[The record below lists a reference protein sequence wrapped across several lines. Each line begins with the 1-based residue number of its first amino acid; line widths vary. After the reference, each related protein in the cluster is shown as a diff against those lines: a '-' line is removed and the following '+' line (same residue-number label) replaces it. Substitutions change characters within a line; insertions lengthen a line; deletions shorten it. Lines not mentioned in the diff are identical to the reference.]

1 MNRQTF
7 LHFVLIVAI
16 GIAVCLLSN
25 ISIPHRAQAQIA
37 TGLEFRITIDSTA
50 HQRYGLFY
58 PVTYEFAIPIGS
70 SGLSAQYR
78 YQADD
83 TWQTLPE
90 YQAGQIF
97 NGSNAAR
104 FDYANHLAYL
114 SIGFAANSDNL
125 FVRIVDQSGQPLNV
139 AYEGIARF
147 YDNRHA
153 AVTISL
159 DDWASYMV
167 DAIDAASGML
177 VDLQLPHTLSVMTGG
192 MSDWNR
198 LQNRLNSG
206 YVEAAAHTR
215 YHPCDAASYAT
226 YGGYDTQIRGS
237 RDDLLAHL
245 TLSNAYIPAF
255 SQPCGFEDSGV
266 RQAVVNANFIA
277 DRDYETFTGLGA
289 IDFAAWGGDGAYAA
303 VLPTYVVWTR
313 TGHWENGGSAS
324 DLAEANSA
332 FGTAYAA
339 SGIYHLTTHPD
350 PTLWY
355 TGSYLHQH
363 LQFLAGRS
371 DVWYVPF
378 GRLYLYHF
386 VQERGL
392 VTVTSVQQGIPTSTP
407 TDTPTPTIGPSPT
420 PTETPLPTY
429 TPTVTPPPTTTPTA
443 TATPLPTSTPTPGA
457 DTGSEFEIVI
467 DATAHGIYGLWYP
480 VTYIF
485 ELPIGAA
492 ELNAQYRS
500 DVGQAWQNLPSY
512 AAGDFFNGINAAR
525 FDYANRRAYL
535 SVGFESTSDRLYLRV
550 LDNGGIPV
558 TLRYLSMARLY
569 DDRHAGVTISMH
581 NWANY
586 SLDLLPAATSALAAR
601 HLYHTV
607 GVLTGWFTGW
617 ADVQTAVNAGYTEV
631 GSKTRTHPC
640 SAAGFLTF
648 GYDWEI
654 GGSHDDIRDHLTFRG
669 QPYNSVAYFHPC
681 GYEDAETRAAMIRSH
696 YLVGRDYITGP
707 SSDYDFTTWD
717 SDGAFQSMFATYVIE
732 RTGLWTPPTGTLQG
746 LLEANAGFD
755 SAYAVG
761 GIYHLHIPPHVDDWA
776 EGNYYDQ
783 HLDYIAN
790 RSDVWY
796 AGWGWIYMYHYMQS
810 LGVVTVSASG
820 SPQPTPTSTAT
831 STPTNTP
838 TITPTPTATMTP
850 TIGPSPTPTDT
861 PTPTAT
867 PTATWTPTP
876 TATPTATPTPT
887 ITPTP
892 SPTPAYVLST
902 DPNLQGLWR
911 FEEISGD
918 RADSSSNGN
927 TLMNNNSVGSGT
939 TAPPQGTRY
948 ATFVRTSAQ
957 TLTITDAAQQGL
969 DLVGDYSISVW
980 LRPNTGGYTSF
991 GIVDKRGSTGNGY
1004 QLYFSGG
1011 RLIVLHRRNW
1021 SDSYYISTVNIG
1033 GAVPDGNSAWRHLV
1047 VTYQAATITA
1057 RFYINGV
1064 QVDMT
1069 TNLNNTADSTA
1080 TFTVAQPVNGTY
1092 YTGYMDELAVFNRT
1106 LTAAEVALIYNY
1118 NIR

>member
-1 MNRQTF
+1 MNRHAF
-7 LHFVLIVAI
+7 LRFVLIVAI
-16 GIAVCLLSN
+16 GAAICLLSN
-25 ISIPHRAQAQIA
+25 ISLPRRARAQIA
-37 TGLEFRITIDSTA
+37 TGLEFRITIDATA

-78 YQADD
+78 YQADSA
-83 TWQTLPE
+83 WQTLPE
-90 YQAGQIF
+90 YQAGPIF
-97 NGSNAAR
+97 NGINAAR
-104 FDYANHLAYL
+104 FDYTNHLAYL
-114 SIGFAANSDNL
+114 SVGFAANSDNL

-139 AYEGIARF
+139 DYEGIARF

-153 AVTISL
+153 VVTISL

-192 MSDWNR
+192 MSDWSR

-245 TLSNAYIPAF
+245 TLTNAYIPAF

-289 IDFAAWGGDGAYAA
+289 IDFAEWGSDGAYAS
-303 VLPTYVVWTR
+303 VLPSYIVWTR
-313 TGHWENGGSAS
+313 TGHWENGGTAS
-324 DLAEANSA
+324 DLAEANAS

-339 SGIYHLTTHPD
+339 SGIYHLTAHPD

-363 LQFLAGRS
+363 LQYIAGRS

-378 GRLYLYHF
+378 GRMYLYHF

-392 VTVTSVQQGIPTSTP
+392 VTITSVLEGTPTSTP

-420 PTETPLPTY
+420 PTETPVPTS
-429 TPTVTPPPTTTPTA
+429 TPTVTPTPTDTPTA
-443 TATPLPTSTPTPGA
+443 TATPLPTPTPTPGA
-457 DTGSEFEIVI
+457 DTGSEFEIVV
-467 DATAHGIYGLWYP
+467 DATAHATYGLWYP

-500 DVGQAWQNLPSY
+500 DIDQAWQSLPSY
-512 AAGDFFNGINAAR
+512 AAGDFFNGINATR
-525 FDYANRRAYL
+525 FDYVNRRAYL
-535 SVGFESTSDRLYLRV
+535 SLGFESTSDRLYLRV
-550 LDNGGIPV
+550 LDNGGNPV

-586 SLDLLPAATSALAAR
+586 SLTLLPSATTELGNR

-607 GVLTGWFTGW
+607 GVLTGWFSGW
-617 ADVQTAVNAGYTEV
+617 ADVQTAVNNGYTEA

-681 GYEDAETRAAMIRSH
+681 GYEDAQTRAAMISAR
-696 YLVGRDYITGP
+696 YLVGRDYVTGP
-707 SSDYDFTTWD
+707 SSDYDFTAWG
-717 SDGAFQSMFATYVIE
+717 SDGAFESTFSTYVIE
-732 RTGLWTPPTGTLQG
+732 RAGLWAPPTGTLQG
-746 LLEANAGFD
+746 LLEANDSFD
-755 SAYAVG
+755 AAYAAS
-761 GIYHLHIPPHVDDWA
+761 GIYHLHLPPHPEDWS

-790 RSDVWY
+790 RTDVWY
-796 AGWGWIYMYHYMQS
+796 AGWGWMHMYHYLQTRS
-810 LGVVTVSASG
+810 VVTIGALG
-820 SPQPTPTSTAT
+820 APLPTAT
-831 STPTNTP
+831 ATATPTNTP
-838 TITPTPTATMTP
+838 TATQTPTETATP

-861 PTPTAT
+861 PTPTLT
-867 PTATWTPTP
+867 PTATWSPTP
-876 TATPTATPTPT
+876 TATATPTPT
-887 ITPTP
+887 PTLTPTP

-911 FEEISGD
+911 FEETSGN
-918 RADSSSNGN
+918 RADTSINAN
-927 TLMNNNSVGSGT
+927 TLIDNNTVSSGT
-939 TAPPQGTRY
+939 SLPPQGSRY
-948 ATFVRTSAQ
+948 ATFVRANAEYF
-957 TLTITDAAQQGL
+957 TITDAAQHGL
-969 DLVGDYSISVW
+969 DLASDYSISVW
-980 LRPNTGGYTSF
+980 LRPNTSGYTSF
-991 GIVDKRGSTGNGY
+991 GIIDKRGNTGSGY
-1004 QLYFSGG
+1004 QIYFSGG
-1011 RLIVLHRRNW
+1011 SLIVLHRRNW
-1021 SDSYYISTVNIG
+1021 SDDYDVSTVNIG
-1033 GAVPDGNSAWRHLV
+1033 DEIRDGNSSWTYLV
-1047 VTYQAATITA
+1047 ITYQAAMTTV
-1057 RFYINGV
+1057 RYYINGV
-1064 QVDMT
+1064 QVDVAT
-1069 TNLNNTADSTA
+1069 DLSNTADSTA
-1080 TFTVAQPVNGTY
+1080 TFTVAPAVYGSY

-1106 LTAAEVALIYNY
+1106 LTAAEVASIYNY